1 MGTKQVFFGDFLSL
15 DKKLPA
21 GRRIAEAL
29 HIASMRIKV
38 PTRFVRRLSVSRN
51 VTPRHIDYVR
61 AIVLLGE
68 NMKVVGVI
76 MLLLGG
82 MAVHLLWVVTTVIR
96 YEWFL
101 AFQLKRI
108 QRNRL
113 KSGTSNANNQ

>member
-1 MGTKQVFFGDFLSL
+1 V
-15 DKKLPA
+15 P
-21 GRRIAEAL
+21 AL
-29 HIASMRIKV
+29 H
-38 PTRFVRRLSVSRN
+38 VRRLSVSRN
-51 VTPRHIDYVR
+51 IATQYIDYVR